1 MSKQQETTGKKVNFC
16 IAISQSSPTY
26 CYHAV
31 QTMFVFSR
39 KLKLGRHIKTQRLVD
54 MGTKNRGVMEQYRVY
69 GHFIVEWMNGQ
80 VTMYRHIYVL
90 VISMGCK
97 TNDSLLPQNFQYIC
111 CSNQINHCYDIFRF
125 VAISYRMRRLL
136 IRCDMVLSNRCDMVQ
151 SYSDGFTLL
160 RYSCSL

>member
-1 MSKQQETTGKKVNFC
+1 MHCHFK
-16 IAISQSSPTY
+16 SSPTY

-90 VISMGCK
+90 VISMGCT
-97 TNDSLLPQNFQYIC
+97 TNDSLLPQNFQYTCVAPIVAAEYFC
-111 CSNQINHCYDIFRF
+111 CSNQTNHCYNIFHF
-125 VAISYRMRRLL
+125 VAIS
-136 IRCDMVLSNRCDMVQ
+136 
-151 SYSDGFTLL
+151 
-160 RYSCSL
+160 